1 MKSQLLSA
9 LLLTSTLAIGS
20 ISFPAAAQ
28 ESSSSLQIICSKAQ
42 DPSSKKAEPA
52 TIAKVAG
59 SSEETVLI
67 IWKSEYFGT
76 KFTPKHRCGI
86 VSAKIQTAFQQGRVY
101 IGSGIDKASGAGI
114 ICGLSKPDEM
124 CDRRNMFFTM
134 KSYQDAQDTIQQ
146 LSDITQGK
154 SGVPIYQSSGGKRV
168 NLRDLAIKGK

>member
-1 MKSQLLSA
+1 MTSHLLSA

-20 ISFPAAAQ
+20 LSFPSAAQ
-28 ESSSSLQIICSKAQ
+28 ENSPSLQIVCGKAQ

-59 SSEETVLI
+59 SSEEAVLI

-76 KFTPKHRCGI
+76 KFTPKQRCGI
-86 VSAKIQTAFQQGRVY
+86 VSAKIQTAVQQGRVY
-101 IGSGIDKASGAGI
+101 IGAGIDKASGAGI
-114 ICGLSKPDEM
+114 ICGVAQPTET

-146 LSDITQGK
+146 LGDIIQGRT
-154 SGVPIYQSSGGKRV
+154 GVPIYQSSTGKRV
-168 NLRDLAIKGK
+168 NLRDLSAKRK